1 MPQEEHHP
9 SDPPAVSVAAIS
21 PLVEQAGLHPY
32 RTIFRLAIPVF
43 IEQALIFG
51 VDLTDTFLSGRLG
64 EAATEAICVA
74 GYIGWMASV
83 IFSLIGIG
91 ATALIARA
99 WGAGQRDDACRIAAR
114 SLMLAPCLGIPV
126 FFLLQF
132 IAPPAAG
139 FLNLRGEAF
148 DIAVEYL
155 RYDAFGH
162 IFACGLMIA
171 GAALRGSGDMRTP
184 MLVLAVVNVINVIVS
199 AGTVYGWGPFP
210 ELGVL
215 GIVTGTVI
223 AKIIGAILML
233 AALTTGWSHLRLRWP
248 DFRFDGEIT
257 RRLMRIGGPACLD
270 GLITV
275 SGHFVFLR
283 VISMVKNHQPGA
295 LAAHLV
301 GVRVEALSYLPAM
314 AWGISAASLVGQS
327 LGAHRPEQAVRI
339 GHAAAKQSLLYA
351 TLVSILFYTSASE
364 IYEFMHRDAAV
375 VAAGAPALKL
385 MAIYQI
391 PTATLMVYVSCLRGA
406 GDTRFPLLFAIIG
419 VLGVRVP
426 VAYYFGVVREGG
438 LAGAWIGMGADLCL
452 RSALMFWRFSSAR
465 WTKISV

>member
-1 MPQEEHHP
+1 MSALQEDHP
-9 SDPPAVSVAAIS
+9 ANETAATVVS
-21 PLVEQAGLHPY
+21 PLVEQAGRHPY
-32 RTIFRLAIPVF
+32 RTILRLALPVF
-43 IEQALIFG
+43 VEQALIFG
-51 VDLTDTFLSGRLG
+51 VDMTDTYLSGRIG

-74 GYIGWMASV
+74 GYVGWMASM

-91 ATALIARA
+91 TTALVARA
-99 WGAGQRDDACRIAAR
+99 WGAGQREEAGRITAR
-114 SLMLAPCLGIPV
+114 SLLLASCLSIPV
-126 FFLLQF
+126 FCLLQL
-132 IAPPAAG
+132 IAPSAAK
-139 FLNLRGEAF
+139 FLNLEGESF
-148 DIAVEYL
+148 RIAVEYL
-155 RYDAFGH
+155 RCDAFGH
-162 IFACGLMIA
+162 IFTCGTMIA

-184 MLVLAVVNVINVIVS
+184 MLVLAVVNVINVVVS

-215 GIVTGTVI
+215 GIVTGTVV
-223 AKIIGAILML
+223 AKIIGALLML
-233 AALTTGWSHLRLRWP
+233 AALGTGWSHLRLRWA
-248 DFRFDGEIT
+248 DFQFDSAVT
-257 RRLMRIGGPACLD
+257 RRLLQIGGPACLD

-275 SGHFVFLR
+275 CGHFIFLR
-283 VISMVKNHQPGA
+283 VISLVKAHQPGA

-339 GHAAAKQSLLYA
+339 GHAAARQSLLYA
-351 TLVSILFYTSASE
+351 SIISILFFTCAQQ

-375 VAAGAPALKL
+375 VAAGVPALTL

-452 RSALMFWRFSSAR
+452 RSALTFWRYSSAR